1 MIADIISNKTLNQMV
16 SELFIGGRKL
26 NISTA
31 FITRSYF
38 AVPRDVRP
46 SCTIICCNN
55 LRQKRASTNPI

>member
-16 SELFIGGRKL
+16 NELFIGGRKL

-38 AVPRDVRP
+38 AVSKDVRP
-46 SCTIICCNN
+46 SCAIIRCNN
-55 LRQKRASTNPI
+55 FRQTRASTNPI